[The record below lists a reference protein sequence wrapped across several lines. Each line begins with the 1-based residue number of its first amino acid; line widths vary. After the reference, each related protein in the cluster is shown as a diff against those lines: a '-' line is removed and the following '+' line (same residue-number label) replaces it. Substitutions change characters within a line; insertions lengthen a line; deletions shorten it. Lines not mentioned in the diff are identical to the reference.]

1 MKPLF
6 WASQAESTYLDVVDF
21 ITELWDDSIVDKLQE
36 LLDKRIADIQLSP
49 LIGKP
54 IENTPYRQLVI
65 HSNISILYR
74 DYPNHILLLAIWDNR
89 QNPLRLKKLLKK

>member
-6 WASQAESTYLDVVDF
+6 WAKKAESTYLDTLDF
-21 ITELWDDSIVDKLQE
+21 ISELWGDSIIEKLQK
-36 LLDKRIADIQLSP
+36 LLDKRIADIQISP

-54 IENTPYRQLVI
+54 VSNTPYRQLVI
-65 HSNISILYR
+65 HSNISIFYR

-89 QNPLRLKKLLKK
+89 QNPRKLSKILEE